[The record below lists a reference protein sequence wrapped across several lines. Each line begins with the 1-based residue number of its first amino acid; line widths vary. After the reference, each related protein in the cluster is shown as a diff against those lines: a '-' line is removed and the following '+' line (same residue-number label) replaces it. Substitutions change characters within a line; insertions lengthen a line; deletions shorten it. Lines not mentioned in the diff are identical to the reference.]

1 MALRLIEV
9 FLPPKDEYR
18 VQQALNDFKVLDIW
32 QERFSKEFIHI
43 KILITSEDTE
53 TVLDLLNKHISMV
66 EGHRIILLPVVA
78 SLPRPEI
85 VKEEMPDNGES
96 QPENNSK
103 AKKGRISREELYAD
117 VEEITSLSYVFVILS
132 LLSSVVAAIGI
143 LQNNVAVIIGAMV
156 IAPLLGPNVA
166 FSLATT
172 WGCRPG
178 QTGPESQYNRY
189 PHSHFICCCCRIY
202 I

>member
-18 VQQALNDFKVLDIW
+18 VQQALKDFEVLDIW

-53 TVLDLLNKHISMV
+53 TVLDILNKHISMV

-85 VKEEMPDNGES
+85 VNEEMIDNGES
-96 QPENNSK
+96 QPENN
-103 AKKGRISREELYAD
+103 
-117 VEEITSLSYVFVILS
+117 
-132 LLSSVVAAIGI
+132 
-143 LQNNVAVIIGAMV
+143 
-156 IAPLLGPNVA
+156 
-166 FSLATT
+166 
-172 WGCRPG
+172 
-178 QTGPESQYNRY
+178 
-189 PHSHFICCCCRIY
+189 
-202 I
+202 

>member
-18 VQQALNDFKVLDIW
+18 VQQALKDFEVLDIW
-32 QERFSKEFIHI
+32 QERFSREFIHI

-53 TVLDLLNKHISMV
+53 PVLDLLNKHISMV

-85 VKEEMPDNGES
+85 VKEELLDNGES

-103 AKKGRISREELYAD
+103 SKKGRISREELYAN
-117 VEEITSLSYVFVILS
+117 VKRLQTFHGSLFYCHCYLQWS
-132 LLSSVVAAIGI
+132 LPSASCKTMWQWL
-143 LQNNVAVIIGAMV
+143 
-156 IAPLLGPNVA
+156 
-166 FSLATT
+166 
-172 WGCRPG
+172 
-178 QTGPESQYNRY
+178 
-189 PHSHFICCCCRIY
+189 
-202 I
+202 